1 MIVMKFGGTS
11 VGSASQIRK
20 VSEIIH
26 AHLHRNPLIV
36 VSALSGVTNHLVK
49 SIEHIFQ
56 DEPIDLPDDVAEL
69 KWRHRSV
76 IEELGLPE
84 NLLGDE
90 FKELESLLLGA
101 SLLHEC
107 SDRIKDRILSFG
119 ECASSKIVARYL
131 TQVLPMMRLPDGNRV
146 AKEVIRVCSYDLGLV
161 TDSAF
166 GQAAPLPESA
176 ERIREEILKF
186 DNKLIVTTGYIGKDL
201 SGNMTTLGRNGSD
214 YSAAI
219 FGAALDADEIQIWTD
234 VNGIMSADPRL
245 VDNAKPIDSMSFEEA
260 SELAYYGAK
269 IIHPSTILPAMKKN
283 IPVRILNTN
292 NPAESGTTIHSRKQH
307 QEGSV
312 KSIAHFTGITIINI
326 MSTRMLAHHGFLANI
341 FDLFAKHKI
350 VVDMIS
356 TSEVTV
362 SVTTKDGQNLF
373 PLLSDLQTIADV
385 TIETGLSGISVVGRE
400 VRDDVF
406 VTDRVFSKLR
416 EFQIP
421 IRMISMGASKI
432 NLSFIID
439 SNVSRQ
445 ALQLL
450 HKEFFE
456 ISRTSCSK

>member
-36 VSALSGVTNHLVK
+36 ISALSGVTNHLVK
-49 SIEHIFQ
+49 LTEHVFEP
-56 DEPIDLPDDVAEL
+56 EPIDLTEL

-76 IEELGLPE
+76 IEGLGLCS
-84 NLLGDE
+84 NLLDDE

-101 SLLHEC
+101 SLLQEC

-131 TQVLPMMRLPDGNRV
+131 SVNFKGTLP
-146 AKEVIRVCSYDLGLV
+146 KEVIHVCSYDLGLI

-166 GQAAPLPESA
+166 GGANPIPEAAEL
-176 ERIREEILKF
+176 IRKKVSCFSE
-186 DNKLIVTTGYIGKDL
+186 KLIVTTGYIGKDL
-201 SGNMTTLGRNGSD
+201 LGNITTLGRNGSD
-214 YSAAI
+214 YSASI
-219 FGAALDADEIQIWTD
+219 FGAALGTEEIQIWTD
-234 VNGIMSADPRL
+234 VDGILTADPNF
-245 VDNAKPIDSMSFEEA
+245 VDDTKPVNEISFEEA
-260 SELAYYGAK
+260 AELAYYGAK
-269 IIHPSTILPAMKKN
+269 VIHPATIQPAMKKN

-292 NPAESGTTIHSRKQH
+292 QPQSQGTTIHSRRRH
-307 QEGSV
+307 EEGSV

-326 MSTRMLAHHGFLANI
+326 MSTRMLAHHGFLAKI

-350 VVDMIS
+350 IVDMIS

-362 SVTTKDGQNLF
+362 SVTTKDGQNLS

-385 TIETGLSGISVVGRE
+385 AIETGLSGISVVGE
-400 VRDDVF
+400 GVRDDF
-406 VTDRVFSKLR
+406 QVTDRVFSKLR
-416 EFQIP
+416 QYQIP
-421 IRMISMGASKI
+421 VRMISMGASKI

-445 ALQLL
+445 TIQLL
-450 HKEFFE
+450 HKEFF
-456 ISRTSCSK
+456 S